1 MLSVV
6 IPTRNSER
14 ALVCTLAM
22 LVSASVAGV
31 VRDVVVA
38 DAGSRDETGEIA
50 DIAGCTLLVSGAPLA
65 TRLREAVAAARGSW
79 LLFLRAGTVLEAGWG
94 EEALRFTTDAERR
107 GRAAAA
113 VFRAQ
118 PLAQAGRSF
127 AAQTLA
133 LLKEALRRTPAAEQG
148 LMISRE
154 FYASVGGHRLEAGDP
169 ETDLLRRI
177 GTGRLV
183 RLRSAIMPFDGG
195 G

>member
-1 MLSVV
+1 MLSV
-6 IPTRNSER
+6 IIATRNCER
-14 ALVCTLAM
+14 ALVHTLSM
-22 LVSASVAGV
+22 LVGASVAGV

-169 ETDLLRRI
+169 EADLLRRI